1 MTRIN
6 NWLTA
11 AMLWPAAPSLEPV
24 DERGGGRNTDEGF
37 HIAAGAVIAGKEID
51 ARINNWLTRMLWLLR
66 RVERG
71 RRTRRR
77 SATPTRVLHIAAGA
91 VIAGTIAAAVGAFIA
106 KKLGALG

>member
-6 NWLTA
+6 SQLMVAMVWL
-11 AMLWPAAPSLEPV
+11 LQRVEPV

-37 HIAAGAVIAGKEID
+37 
-51 ARINNWLTRMLWLLR
+51 
-66 RVERG
+66 
-71 RRTRRR
+71 
-77 SATPTRVLHIAAGA
+77 HIAAGA

>member
-11 AMLWPAAPSLEPV
+11 AMLWLLHHVEPV

-37 HIAAGAVIAGKEID
+37 
-51 ARINNWLTRMLWLLR
+51 
-66 RVERG
+66 
-71 RRTRRR
+71 
-77 SATPTRVLHIAAGA
+77 HIAAGA